1 VRSRAQLD
9 AVFEYMRPDE
19 RYGLLADEHAEEAKK
34 SDRGRCRRSYL
45 NKPIYDSDCYAQDN
59 RSEIRSHRMLLGQV
73 LSARAPPLNN
83 RPVQAAAM
91 IPPIPVKSGGLKFPK
106 PGTYARCGQ
115 LRCGMNTCLF
125 KLVRFST
132 AV

>member
-1 VRSRAQLD
+1 MRSRAQLD

-59 RSEIRSHRMLLGQV
+59 RSEIRSHRCSL
-73 LSARAPPLNN
+73 A
-83 RPVQAAAM
+83 
-91 IPPIPVKSGGLKFPK
+91 KSCQ
-106 PGTYARCGQ
+106 REH
-115 LRCGMNTCLF
+115 LRLTTDLC
-125 KLVRFST
+125 KRRR
-132 AV
+132 